1 MLCVIRVQL
10 EKGDFMKDVLD
21 SYDRVSL
28 EFIGNSNSLHE
39 LGLNSKRIEEAA
51 SRQILDVLG
60 LDDYDVIYT
69 SGNSESFSTIL
80 FNCSGNVYSDAIDVL
95 SICDLMGVP
104 VSGDDVYLF
113 STRDEVMIDA
123 RYKHIDIDLDKKYSN
138 LNDYDFITI
147 GDYIPFFGVLLK
159 KKNIFIKPL
168 INGGKSVTKYRSGT
182 SPTSLIVSFSKFIKN
197 RYKSI

>member
-1 MLCVIRVQL
+1 
-10 EKGDFMKDVLD
+10 MKDVLD

-168 INGGKSVTKYRSGT
+168 INGGKSVSKYRSGT

>member
-1 MLCVIRVQL
+1 
-10 EKGDFMKDVLD
+10 MKDVLD

-95 SICDLMGVP
+95 YICDLMGVP
-104 VSGDDVYLF
+104 VSSDDVYLF

-123 RYKHIDIDLDKKYSN
+123 RYKHIDIDLDMNTKNELKSRS
-138 LNDYDFITI
+138 LQTLACRRQTS
-147 GDYIPFFGVLLK
+147 VLK
-159 KKNIFIKPL
+159 CSCID
-168 INGGKSVTKYRSGT
+168 TKQ
-182 SPTSLIVSFSKFIKN
+182 PWIC
-197 RYKSI
+197 

>member
-1 MLCVIRVQL
+1 
-10 EKGDFMKDVLD
+10 
-21 SYDRVSL
+21 
-28 EFIGNSNSLHE
+28 
-39 LGLNSKRIEEAA
+39 
-51 SRQILDVLG
+51 
-60 LDDYDVIYT
+60 
-69 SGNSESFSTIL
+69 
-80 FNCSGNVYSDAIDVL
+80 
-95 SICDLMGVP
+95 
-104 VSGDDVYLF
+104 
-113 STRDEVMIDA
+113 MIDA